1 MVLAGIPPSRL
12 ESDLR
17 QVHSPLPASISPA
30 AAGCEAQSLAGGG
43 GRSAAPRG
51 GGWARPHLKAL
62 VRTEHRDMNAL
73 PLKLVV
79 GAWPSARVRI
89 QGQESARHID
99 EVAMEASNRN
109 VTSPSRK
116 VQAIIQNSPLDLID
130 MGKGLKVQTDKPHL
144 VSLGSGRLSTAIT
157 LLPLGEGRTMIGSA
171 AKDIVLQGAG
181 LASEHCYI
189 ENVCGTLTLHPCGNA
204 CAVDGLQ
211 VKQPT
216 RLTQGCMICLGQST
230 FLRFNHPAEAKW
242 MKSMIPAAE
251 RSPGAAYGLT
261 AESECLVNGNHP
273 LSLNDVHKGQG
284 VRPRPSHS
292 SLVSSIE
299 KDLQDI
305 MDSLVMEDSSSPR
318 KKISANAQ
326 SPVSSVM
333 NGGGHYF
340 LSPPLSPGAMS
351 VGSSY
356 DNASPP
362 FSPLSSPASSG
373 SCTSHSPSSQEQG
386 PPIPPVVPVR
396 SSSYNHAMQPPQ
408 QRPPPPPG
416 GGSSLDLRGST
427 IGTSGAHLAGSPK
440 MQRRAMHGIPL
451 SPKPGQRALPPE
463 GPGLSAFSSTRRAAE
478 STQLGHPNQ
487 HVPLGSVSPSDYVA
501 GSPQAQPTNIPSSP
515 RLAPK
520 FQSPSSQRLKI
531 VALQERPPS
540 PFREGREP
548 PGIDRHL
555 ASSPSRQVLARG
567 FQPLETVGFIHVNQ
581 DSRSLQPPESPRMGR
596 RSVESMRDLPPL
608 SPSLSRRAAPLPSAL
623 SPQARTPQESPSQ
636 QTKLA
641 KEVPE
646 SPRIRRKAAKPLE
659 RHEDF
664 SSSSS
669 LTGKNLRT
677 RSPSPIFQ
685 AELVSQRKPSFGIT
699 LSPAYSLGS
708 LVVPS
713 PRQSPRAQR
722 KLSGDLRL
730 PVSTRERKN
739 SITEISDNEDDLLEY
754 HRRQR
759 EERLRE
765 QEMERLER
773 QRLETIL
780 NLCAE
785 YTRTD
790 GTTDTGNSH
799 QHFPSDGDAT
809 INILT
814 ARRHSKGSASLAAL
828 GLGKAIEETGEAL
841 GPQQRESLEKSDEE
855 NLKEECSSTE
865 STHHEQHEDSTGSKT
880 KEAALLE
887 EEWVR
892 VLGHVDEL
900 KSHVKELEQ
909 QLQESSHEAEMERAL
924 LQGERESEMIQLQQ
938 EQKIVQQLQEKLCEL
953 DSSIQKERDKEAEAL
968 ETETKLFED
977 LEFQQLEKESRLEEE
992 RETVSQQL
1000 LQSKAECHRSI
1011 AKRKER
1017 VAALESQANHIRLQ
1031 AAQESE
1037 RLAKEKNTMLQLLQ
1051 KEKEKLVSLER
1062 RYHLVTGGRSFPKT
1076 SSALKEETLHI
1087 SEPYDL
1093 LEETKPQNPLLG
1105 ASASLGPFSAHSYP
1119 KMQEEYMRLSDVFR
1133 FYCNVYGPD
1142 QDTKASAVA
1151 TAAAPLACLLAVP
1164 PAANEYVTVDQLSGI
1179 LGNVRADLGLAPPAS
1194 PLGHHTS
1201 GFTPQVASSAGC
1213 LPSPAPPLSSSFISA
1228 EMEKQ
1233 LQGGPVQLSALDLE
1247 KWYMAHFEASSP
1259 ASPHSSP
1266 PPLPAKAHSSRKLF
1280 QVYRAKMDSDTGSTL
1295 PRTKSGSASSS
1306 QLSVATLGR
1315 SSSPKGPLHP
1325 QNGTGSLPRNLA
1337 ATLQDIETKR
1347 QLALQQKGQQVI
1359 EEQKRRLAELK
1370 QKAAAEA
1377 QSQWE
1382 ALHGQPHYP
1391 PSSYPPLMHHSILH
1405 HHPPHGIGHRAED
1418 MDHAYDTLSLESS
1431 DSMETSI
1438 STGGN
1443 SACSPDNMSSA
1454 SGVEAVKIE
1463 EMEKMLKEAHAEKSR
1478 LMESREREM
1487 ELRRQALED
1496 ERRRREQLERRLQ
1509 DETAHRQK
1517 LIEKEVKMRE
1527 KHFSQGG
1534 DCHWGGT
1541 DEAALLLQARPLTRY
1556 LPIRKEDFDLKTHI
1570 ESSGHNVDTCY
1581 HVILTEKM
1589 CKGYLVKM
1597 GGKIKSW
1604 KKRWFV
1610 FDRMKRTVSYYVD
1623 KHETKLKGVIYFQ
1636 AIEEVYYDHLR
1647 SAAKKGLFN
1656 LSLANQL
1663 ADILPIHFRRESP
1676 NPALTFCVKTHD
1688 RLYYM
1693 VAPSAEAMRI
1703 WMDVIVTGAEGYTQ
1717 FMN

>member
-1 MVLAGIPPSRL
+1 
-12 ESDLR
+12 
-17 QVHSPLPASISPA
+17 
-30 AAGCEAQSLAGGG
+30 
-43 GRSAAPRG
+43 
-51 GGWARPHLKAL
+51 
-62 VRTEHRDMNAL
+62 MNAL

-109 VTSPSRK
+109 VTSPTRK

-261 AESECLVNGNHP
+261 AESECLVNGNHQ

-440 MQRRAMHGIPL
+440 MQRRAVHGIPL

-669 LTGKNLRT
+669 LTGKNLKT

-790 GTTDTGNSH
+790 GTTDTGNLH

-809 INILT
+809 ISILT

-865 STHHEQHEDSTGSKT
+865 STHHEHEDSTGSKT

-1105 ASASLGPFSAHSYP
+1105 ASASLGSFSAHSYP

-1527 KHFSQGG
+1527 KHFSQ
-1534 DCHWGGT
+1534 
-1541 DEAALLLQARPLTRY
+1541 ARPLTRY

-1647 SAAKKGLFN
+1647 SAAK
-1656 LSLANQL
+1656 
-1663 ADILPIHFRRESP
+1663 SP

>member
-1 MVLAGIPPSRL
+1 
-12 ESDLR
+12 
-17 QVHSPLPASISPA
+17 
-30 AAGCEAQSLAGGG
+30 
-43 GRSAAPRG
+43 
-51 GGWARPHLKAL
+51 
-62 VRTEHRDMNAL
+62 MNAL

-109 VTSPSRK
+109 VTSPTRK

-261 AESECLVNGNHP
+261 AESECLVNGNHQ

-440 MQRRAMHGIPL
+440 MQRRAVHGIPL

-669 LTGKNLRT
+669 LTGKNLKT

-790 GTTDTGNSH
+790 GTTDTGNLH

-809 INILT
+809 ISILT

-953 DSSIQKERDKEAEAL
+953 DSSIQKERDKERAKVDAERKELEKLQALYNESKSQLDNCPESMREQLQDQMRREAEAL

-1076 SSALKEETLHI
+1076 SSALKE
-1087 SEPYDL
+1087 
-1093 LEETKPQNPLLG
+1093 
-1105 ASASLGPFSAHSYP
+1105 
-1119 KMQEEYMRLSDVFR
+1119 
-1133 FYCNVYGPD
+1133 
-1142 QDTKASAVA
+1142 
-1151 TAAAPLACLLAVP
+1151 
-1164 PAANEYVTVDQLSGI
+1164 
-1179 LGNVRADLGLAPPAS
+1179 
-1194 PLGHHTS
+1194 
-1201 GFTPQVASSAGC
+1201 
-1213 LPSPAPPLSSSFISA
+1213 
-1228 EMEKQ
+1228 
-1233 LQGGPVQLSALDLE
+1233 
-1247 KWYMAHFEASSP
+1247 
-1259 ASPHSSP
+1259 
-1266 PPLPAKAHSSRKLF
+1266 
-1280 QVYRAKMDSDTGSTL
+1280 VYRAKMDSDTGSTL

-1527 KHFSQGG
+1527 KHFSQ
-1534 DCHWGGT
+1534 
-1541 DEAALLLQARPLTRY
+1541 ARPLTRY

-1647 SAAKKGLFN
+1647 SAAK
-1656 LSLANQL
+1656 
-1663 ADILPIHFRRESP
+1663 SP